1 MENHGSLAPSFCAFE
16 KEKNTLYERKGKC
29 LCMLWR
35 TGGAVCF
42 SGKAERF
49 GIFDA
54 LEQQVLERKNRKIV
68 TICC

>member
-1 MENHGSLAPSFCAFE
+1 MGVLLFLFAVLRKTTRLKKGRENAYTCSG
-16 KEKNTLYERKGKC
+16 
-29 LCMLWR
+29 R

-54 LEQQVLERKNRKIV
+54 LEQQILERKNRKIV